1 MSIYIVH
8 FSDYDNDFSI
18 GYFMNKEDA
27 KACAEYYNETEPSVY
42 FDNAYEVEEYDLD
55 DTDCAILLKEIEEK
69 KQRELEA
76 IQEAEREAIKQKEL
90 AELARLKAKY
100 E

>member
-27 KACAEYYNETEPSVY
+27 EACAEYYNETEPSTPY
-42 FDNAYEVEEYDLD
+42 
-55 DTDCAILLKEIEEK
+55 C
-69 KQRELEA
+69 
-76 IQEAEREAIKQKEL
+76 
-90 AELARLKAKY
+90 
-100 E
+100 

>member
-27 KACAEYYNETEPSVY
+27 EACAEYYNETEPSVY

-55 DTDCAILLKEIEEK
+55 DTDYAILLKEIEEK
-69 KQRELEA
+69 NRGN
-76 IQEAEREAIKQKEL
+76 
-90 AELARLKAKY
+90 LKPYKKLN
-100 E
+100 EKPLSRKNLLNLPG